1 MADILAF
8 KRPGDFMEGL
18 FLSEAGLL
26 CRLRIEPFETKVVLP
41 GENTIQCDPVWVE
54 YEDLRGVTRKR
65 LENLKQAQPAKD
77 GVWIINDPVTITAIR
92 EDFVDRKLLLR
103 GGLALYE
110 AALAAGE
117 EFCTVLLSEKGE

>member
-1 MADILAF
+1 MADILAY

-41 GENTIQCDPVWVE
+41 GENTIQCDPVWAE
-54 YEDLRGVTRKR
+54 YEDPRRITRNR
-65 LENLKQAQPAKD
+65 LENLKRAVTPKE

-92 EDFVDRKLLLR
+92 EDFVDRKLTLR
-103 GGLALYE
+103 GGLAQYE

-117 EFCTVLLSEKGE
+117 EFCLVLLSEKGE